1 MDRLQALILECEAL
15 KEEYLALQDD
25 FNAPGAMNTGE
36 DVEMLEE
43 LSALIA
49 EKEQEIAA
57 LECELDDEEEEDDE
71 DGEY

>member
-1 MDRLQALILECEAL
+1 MDRLQALIWECEAL

-57 LECELDDEEEEDDE
+57 CELDNEEEEDDE